1 MHKAADRIRNVAL
14 VGHRGSGKTSLHEG
28 LLFQAGAINR
38 LGTVVDGTTVSDSDP
53 DEKAR
58 QMSISA
64 ALASFEWQERKVNL
78 IDTPGDSSFIADA
91 LGALRVCESAVFVVN
106 AVMGV
111 EVHTTRLWSRAGEL
125 DLARLLFVNMLDRE
139 RADFFRTLDSLKAT
153 FGQHVVATEI
163 PIGSEH
169 EVRGVIDLVDM
180 KAYEYGGPAKDNCKQ
195 IPIPD
200 DLQAQAEEYRE
211 KLMDEVSESSDAL
224 MERYLEGEEISH
236 EEIVTALKDGTNHGA
251 MFPVTCGI
259 ATRNLA
265 TNRLLDAIV
274 EDLPSPVK
282 HGGLDVGEVT
292 LEPVEDKEMFAYVFK
307 TRADPFAGRINLFRV
322 YQGVMKQDSQVLN
335 TRTHNKERIGQLV
348 TFEGNKTGS
357 ATDFGPGDIG
367 AVAKLKETKAG
378 DWLAS
383 RDEPVEMP
391 SIKLP
396 APVMAFAVEPKSK
409 GDEDKVF
416 TALRRLQEEDP
427 TIDLHRD
434 QQTGEQIVAG
444 LSQVHVEVIVQR
456 LKDRFGA
463 EVNLKPPRVPYQ
475 ETIRK
480 PAKAHGRHKK
490 QTGGRGQFGDCHI
503 EIEPLNDPTHPTGFE
518 FVNAIKGGVI
528 PTGFIPAVEKETGGR
543 GQFGDCHIE
552 IEPLEPGSGFEFVNA
567 IKGGVIPTG
576 FIPAVEK
583 GVVEA
588 MDEGVVAGYPVKDV
602 RVRLYD
608 GSYHTVDS
616 SEMAFKV
623 AGSLAM
629 KQAMEQAAPVLL
641 EPIMLVTVSLPEDS
655 VGDVIGD
662 LNSRR
667 GRPLGMEP
675 SGAGMSEVK
684 AEVPMAEMLSYAP
697 DLRSITGGQGEF
709 TMEFLRYEEVPGHL
723 ASKVVE
729 EAKAE
734 KEAVKA

>member
-14 VGHRGSGKTSLHEG
+14 VGHRGSGKTSLHEA

-38 LGTVVDGTTVSDSDP
+38 LGSVVDGTTQSDADSD
-53 DEKAR
+53 EKSR

-64 ALASFEWQERKVNL
+64 ALSSFEWQERKVNL

-91 LGALRVCESAVFVVN
+91 LGALRVCESAVFVLN

-111 EVHTTRLWSRAGEL
+111 EVHTTRLWLRAAEL
-125 DLARLLFVNMLDRE
+125 DISRLLFVNMLDRE
-139 RADFFRTLDSLKAT
+139 RADFFRTLESLKSA

-169 EVRGVIDLVDM
+169 EASGVIDLVDM
-180 KAYEYGGPAKDNCKQ
+180 KAYEYSSAGRDNCKE

-200 DLQAQAEEYRE
+200 ALVAQAEEYRE
-211 KLMDEVSESSDAL
+211 KLMDEVSETSDAL
-224 MERYLEGEEISH
+224 MERYLEGDEISH
-236 EEIVTALKDGTNHGA
+236 EEIVAALKEGTNHGA
-251 MFPVTCGI
+251 LFPVTCGVV
-259 ATRNLA
+259 TRNLG

-282 HGGLDVGEVT
+282 HGGLEVGELT
-292 LEPVEDKEMFAYVFK
+292 LEPVEDKELFAYVFK

-322 YQGVMKQDSQVLN
+322 YQGVMKHDSQVLN
-335 TRTHNKERIGQLV
+335 TRAHAKERIGQLL
-348 TFEGNKTGS
+348 TFDGGHTGH

-378 DWLAS
+378 DWLAA
-383 RDEPVEMP
+383 RDEPIEMP

-396 APVMAFAVEPKSK
+396 APVMAFAIEPKTK

-434 QQTGEQIVAG
+434 PQTGEQIVAG
-444 LSQVHVEVIVQR
+444 LSQVHVEVIVDR
-456 LKDRFGA
+456 LKSRFGA

-480 PAKAHGRHKK
+480 SAKAHGRHKK

-503 EIEPLNDPTHPTGFE
+503 EIEPLQP
-518 FVNAIKGGVI
+518 
-528 PTGFIPAVEKETGGR
+528 
-543 GQFGDCHIE
+543 GD
-552 IEPLEPGSGFEFVNA
+552 GFEFVNA

-583 GVVEA
+583 GVIEA
-588 MDEGVVAGYPVKDV
+588 MQEGVVAGYPVKDV

-623 AGSLAM
+623 AGSQAM
-629 KQAMEQAAPVLL
+629 KQAMEGAAPVLL
-641 EPIMLVTVSLPEDS
+641 EPIMMATINVPEDA

-675 SGAGMSEVK
+675 AGVGMTEVK

-723 ASKVVE
+723 AGKGRRRGARR
-729 EAKAE
+729 EAGT
-734 KEAVKA
+734 VKAWRPRRQSLHRPRSLSPPLVRSE